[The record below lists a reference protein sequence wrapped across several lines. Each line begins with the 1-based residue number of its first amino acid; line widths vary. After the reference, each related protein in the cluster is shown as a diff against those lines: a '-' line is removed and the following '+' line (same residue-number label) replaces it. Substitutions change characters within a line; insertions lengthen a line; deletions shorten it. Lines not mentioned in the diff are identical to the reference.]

1 MAVLPSSLQ
10 EKEGRRRGLRIALAT
25 MSHRKEAL
33 KVLFVMGI
41 MDQFECILTKNDV
54 ELGKPH
60 PEIYQLAA
68 QKLSLPSNQCL
79 VLEDS
84 VNGIKAAQ
92 SAGMPV
98 FALTNAVTRN
108 SVHEAQ
114 LLQREYIL
122 DDLTEAQ
129 EAVFDYLQSGS

>member
-1 MAVLPSSLQ
+1 
-10 EKEGRRRGLRIALAT
+10 
-25 MSHRKEAL
+25 
-33 KVLFVMGI
+33 MGI